1 MPMMAYQ
8 KQKERIKNMT
18 YKEKKAEAR
27 QMAIDWQNKQA
38 TESSSYLEIVEQV
51 EKFWKLAK
59 KYGLLKEFK
68 ENGII

>member
-1 MPMMAYQ
+1 ME
-8 KQKERIKNMT
+8 KRTRRNEERGQIMT
-18 YKEKKAEAR
+18 YSEKKAEAR

-38 TESSSYLEIVEQV
+38 TESSSYLEMVEQV

-59 KYGLLKEFK
+59 KYGLVKEFK

>member
-1 MPMMAYQ
+1 
-8 KQKERIKNMT
+8 MT

-27 QMAIDWQNKQA
+27 HMAIDWQNKHA
-38 TESSSYLEIVEQV
+38 TESNSYLEIVEQV

-59 KYGLLKEFK
+59 KYGLVKEFR

>member
-1 MPMMAYQ
+1 
-8 KQKERIKNMT
+8 MT
-18 YKEKKAEAR
+18 YSEKKAEAR

-38 TESSSYLEIVEQV
+38 TESSSYLEMVEQV

-59 KYGLLKEFK
+59 KYGLVKEFK